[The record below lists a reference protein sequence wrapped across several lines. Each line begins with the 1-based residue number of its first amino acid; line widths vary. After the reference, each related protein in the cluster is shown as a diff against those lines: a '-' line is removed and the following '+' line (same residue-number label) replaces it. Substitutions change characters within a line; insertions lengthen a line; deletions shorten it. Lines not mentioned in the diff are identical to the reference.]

1 MIDFLLVMSQ
11 YDDFFLLSQYDDF
24 LLVSQYDDEPLGL
37 CYWWTDVMC
46 AQTKTL
52 KLFHLFVSYASYL
65 SCCQFCSDNIIV
77 NLSDMAW
84 ADENLINSQSL
95 RSVPKFG

>member
-1 MIDFLLVMSQ
+1 
-11 YDDFFLLSQYDDF
+11 
-24 LLVSQYDDEPLGL
+24 
-37 CYWWTDVMC
+37 MC

-95 RSVPKFG
+95 RSVPKAAEVFERPGQTMGDLCKIGTSRSSNRLKSGP